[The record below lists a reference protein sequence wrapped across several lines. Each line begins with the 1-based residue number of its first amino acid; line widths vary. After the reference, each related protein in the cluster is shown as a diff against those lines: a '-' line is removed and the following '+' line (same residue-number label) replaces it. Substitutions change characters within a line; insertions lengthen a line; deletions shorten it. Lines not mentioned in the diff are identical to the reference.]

1 MPKRRRKQ
9 TVSLAVAASVVEVAQ
24 TQELATAVAG
34 QLARAAAIFNID
46 EMVVVD
52 DSHISGYGPSA
63 WLASPGSRRGCSLTL
78 LHALQGWQ
86 DRQERSLS
94 EPRAAI
100 FGDSP
105 VPT

>member
-46 EMVVVD
+46 EIVVVD
-52 DSHISGYGPSA
+52 DSHTNGCGCCHWICKPC
-63 WLASPGSRRGCSLTL
+63 PGWPG
-78 LHALQGWQ
+78 A
-86 DRQERSLS
+86 
-94 EPRAAI
+94 
-100 FGDSP
+100 
-105 VPT
+105 